1 MRSPLVAPRPVAEWV
16 QLRGWVLTAAR
27 AAWLVFAA
35 LMLTTAIAGMR
46 ATYLYKTPPPGLEQ
60 LGLSPEFF
68 HVYRSVLEVVFLLLP
83 FFGVA
88 FIIFWR
94 KSDEWMALFVA
105 FFLMIFAANW
115 LCEPSRMPGWE
126 GWLKGVD
133 WLAWTS
139 FLNFFLIFPT
149 GGYVPRWA
157 RAVGFGV
164 PAWNLLQSFL
174 PVPQPIIFIEW
185 LSTLGFVGVV
195 QIYRYRS
202 ASGSLHR
209 QQTKWVAFGFTIT
222 FLALVG
228 STLLPT
234 VFPTLQQPGRSGAL
248 FALVDTLVNGLLF
261 LPIPICVGVAVLRY
275 RLWAIDPLLNR
286 TLVYTL
292 LSTCVI
298 GIYALTVGGLGAL
311 FRTGDN
317 FLIALLATS
326 LVAIA
331 FQPLRERLQRLI
343 NRFLYGERDEPFAVL
358 SKLSQRLEGSLEP
371 AAVLPSIT
379 ETVAQTLRLPYAALA
394 LRDGDQ
400 ERVVTAYGTPVEAT
414 SALPLVYQNETVGD
428 LILGLRAARE
438 PFSRSEEKLLSTI
451 ARQASV
457 AAYAVRLTADLQR
470 SREALVLAREEE
482 RRRLRRDLHDGLGP
496 ALAGLT
502 LKIEAA
508 RHLLTSDPKAAE
520 AQLVALSEQTQNT
533 VADVRRL
540 VYGLRP
546 PSLDDL
552 GLVPALREQ
561 AAQYEGQ
568 GLNVTVQAP
577 EPMPPLP
584 AAVEVAVY
592 RIVQEA
598 LVNVARHAKAKHCGV
613 LLSIKEG
620 LTLEVNDDG
629 TGIPKNFRRGVG
641 LTSMRERAEELGG
654 TFDLSSDKGTHLVV
668 NLPLAQE
675 RHG

>member
-16 QLRGWVLTAAR
+16 QLRGWVLRAAR
-27 AAWLVFAA
+27 AAWLAVAL
-35 LMLTTAIAGMR
+35 LMLVTAIAGMR
-46 ATYLYKTPPPGLEQ
+46 ATYVYKAPPPGLEQ
-60 LGLSPEFF
+60 LGLTPEFF
-68 HVYRSVLEVVFLLLP
+68 HAYRLALEVVFLLP

-88 FIIFWR
+88 ALLFWR
-94 KSDEWMALFVA
+94 KSEEWMALFVA
-105 FFLMIFAANW
+105 FFLVIFAANW
-115 LCEPSRMPGWE
+115 VCEPSRMPGWE
-126 GWLKGVD
+126 GWLKLVD

-149 GGYVPRWA
+149 GGYLPRWA
-157 RAVGFGV
+157 RAVGLGV
-164 PAWNLLQSFL
+164 PVWTLVQSFL
-174 PVPQPIIFIEW
+174 TLPQPVIFAEW
-185 LSTLGFVGVV
+185 LGTLGFVGAV
-195 QIYRYRS
+195 QVFHYRR
-202 ASGSLHR
+202 ASSPLHR
-209 QQTKWVAFGFTIT
+209 QQTKWVAFGFTLT
-222 FLALVG
+222 FAALVG
-228 STLLPT
+228 LSLLSV
-234 VFPTLQQPGRSGAL
+234 VFPALGEPGRAGVV

-292 LSTCVI
+292 LSASVV
-298 GIYALTVGGLGAL
+298 GIYALTVGGLGAF
-311 FRTGDN
+311 FRSGDN
-317 FLIALLATS
+317 FLVALMATS

-331 FQPLRERLQRLI
+331 FQPLRERLQRGV
-343 NRFLYGERDEPFAVL
+343 NRFLYGERDDPFAVL

-379 ETVAQTLRLPYAALA
+379 ETVAQTLRLPYAALT
-394 LRDGDQ
+394 LREGDQ
-400 ERVVTAYGTPVEAT
+400 QRVVSAYGTPVEAT
-414 SALPLVYQNETVGD
+414 IALPLVYQNETIGE

-457 AAYAVRLTADLQR
+457 AAYAVRLTGDLQR

-508 RHLLTSDPKAAE
+508 RHLLTTDPKATE

-561 AAQYEGQ
+561 AAQYTGQ
-568 GLNVTVQAP
+568 GLHITVQAP
-577 EPMPPLP
+577 EPLPPLP

-598 LVNVARHAKAKHCGV
+598 LTNVARHARATHCWV
-613 LLSIKEG
+613 SLSIQAQLI
-620 LTLEVNDDG
+620 LTVRDDG
-629 TGIPKNFRRGVG
+629 VGISKNVCRGVG

-654 TFDLSSDKGTHLVV
+654 TLSLFSEGGTHLVV
-668 NLPLAQE
+668 RLPLAKE
-675 RHG
+675 SHG